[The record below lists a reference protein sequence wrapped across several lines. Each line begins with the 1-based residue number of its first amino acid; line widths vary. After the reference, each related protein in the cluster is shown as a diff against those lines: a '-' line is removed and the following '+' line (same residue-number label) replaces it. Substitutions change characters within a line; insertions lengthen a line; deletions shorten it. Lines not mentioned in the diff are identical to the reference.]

1 MRHFTSRQ
9 SVTFAV
15 LLTAMLSAQSV
26 SAQEYS
32 ALNTAIKYAEV
43 AATVA
48 NKVTSQ
54 LNNFDAAVANID
66 LLLQEANVKR
76 FDAEVAAA
84 VAKKMASQLNNVD
97 AVVAKIDLI
106 LQEANV
112 KRFDE
117 SVKNAEQCVENSEC
131 F

>member
-9 SVTFAV
+9 SVTFAL

-43 AATVA
+43 AATVT
-48 NKVTSQ
+48 NKVASQ
-54 LNNFDAAVANID
+54 LNNFDA
-66 LLLQEANVKR
+66 
-76 FDAEVAAA
+76 
-84 VAKKMASQLNNVD
+84 
-97 AVVAKIDLI
+97 VVAQIDLI
-106 LQEANV
+106 LQEAHV

-117 SVKNAEQCVENSEC
+117 SVKHAEQCVENSEC
-131 F
+131 R